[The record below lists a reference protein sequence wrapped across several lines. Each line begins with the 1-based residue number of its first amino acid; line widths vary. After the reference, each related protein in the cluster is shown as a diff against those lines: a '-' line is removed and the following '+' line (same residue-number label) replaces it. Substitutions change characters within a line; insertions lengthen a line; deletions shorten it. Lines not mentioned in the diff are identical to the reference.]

1 MREMDAPESTGG
13 RGHSSRLRSPSKCL
27 PLRFAR
33 VAEVRITAM
42 PIAEI
47 INEIDAYLS
56 RLLQARELLLDRMTE
71 APQKR
76 VPRRKRTVIVRQ
88 VAPGSSSGR
97 RTDENKPRSN
107 HPVAHLKEVAKC
119 IDTSPQIPRTVVHG
133 ASDSEKPAMIEP
145 ERAIPQSVVVRR
157 LPAKEP
163 RTSIRSLRYRTG
175 KPVLGTQLNKIKPPI
190 ALAGSMSSRVVVVS
204 AEQVQREREQAA
216 QPAIRRPR
224 TLSSGLSGRMAFEAL
239 FKDETDPSK
248 ASGQ

>member
-1 MREMDAPESTGG
+1 
-13 RGHSSRLRSPSKCL
+13 
-27 PLRFAR
+27 
-33 VAEVRITAM
+33 M

-56 RLLQARELLLDRMTE
+56 RLREARELLLDRMTE

-76 VPRRKRTVIVRQ
+76 VPRRKRKVVVTE
-88 VAPGSSSGR
+88 AGPALASR
-97 RTDENKPRSN
+97 RRADENKSPSN
-107 HPVAHLKEVAKC
+107 HAVAHLNEVAKR
-119 IDTSPQIPRTVVHG
+119 IDASAQIPRAVVDS
-133 ASDSEKPAMIEP
+133 ALDSEKPEMIEP
-145 ERAIPQSVVVRR
+145 ERAIPQSVVIRR

-163 RTSIRSLRYRTG
+163 STSIRSVRHRTG
-175 KPVLGTQLNKIKPPI
+175 EPTLVTQLNKIKPPI

-224 TLSSGLSGRMAFEAL
+224 TPSSGLSGKLAFEAL